1 MNATV
6 PLRAPQ
12 LHDRQPAL
20 AEMRADVLRG
30 LAQKPKRL
38 PSKYFYDARGSEL
51 FDSICKQPEY
61 TLTRDELA
69 IMREHARD
77 IADALGPQVLLVE
90 YGIGSGLKT
99 RLLLKRLR
107 EPVAYVPVEIAREAL
122 LSSVAELATEF
133 PEIEILP
140 VCADFTRPIVLPRPR
155 RSPGRTVVYF
165 PGSTLG
171 NLETRTAVRLLRKMR
186 AEIGTD
192 GAALIGIDLKKD
204 RAALEAA
211 YNDAAGVTAEFTLN
225 MLARFNR
232 ELGADFDL
240 RAFRHR
246 ARWNAL
252 AGRIE
257 THLVSTRAQMVR
269 VAGHTFRFEAGEA
282 MLVEYSCK
290 YTPEEFAT
298 LAARAGLRVM
308 PTWEDMRQ
316 RFSVQLLEPAKT

>member
-1 MNATV
+1 MNATI
-6 PLRAPQ
+6 PLGAPQ
-12 LHDRQPAL
+12 LHDRQPDL

-51 FDSICKQPEY
+51 FERICELPEY

-69 IMREHARD
+69 IMRAQAGE
-77 IADALGPQVLLVE
+77 IAAALGPDVLLLE
-90 YGIGSGLKT
+90 YGSGSGLKT
-99 RLLLKRLR
+99 RLLLRHLR
-107 EPVAYVPVEIAREAL
+107 TPVAYVPVEIARRAL
-122 LSSVAELATEF
+122 LTSIAELSSEF
-133 PEIEILP
+133 PQIEMLP
-140 VCADFTRPIVLPRPR
+140 VCADFTRSVVLPRPR
-155 RSPGRTVVYF
+155 RPVRRIVVYF

-171 NLETRTAVRLLRKMR
+171 NFETHEAVRLLRKMR
-186 AEIGTD
+186 AEIGTH
-192 GAALIGIDLKKD
+192 GAALVGIDLRKD

-232 ELGADFDL
+232 ELRADFDL
-240 RAFRHR
+240 SAFRHR

-257 THLVSTRAQMVR
+257 THLVSTRAQAVR
-269 VAGHTFRFEAGEA
+269 VADHAFGFEAGEA

-290 YTPEEFAT
+290 YTPQEFARM
-298 LAARAGLRVM
+298 AMQADLRV
-308 PTWEDMRQ
+308 TCAWGDARG
-316 RFSVQLLEPAKT
+316 RFSVQLLEPAKA

>member
-1 MNATV
+1 MSAIV
-6 PLRAPQ
+6 PLRALQ
-12 LHDRQPAL
+12 LPQPAL

-51 FDSICKQPEY
+51 FESICEQPEY

-69 IMREHARD
+69 IMRARAQE
-77 IADALGPQVLLVE
+77 IAVALGPQVLLVE
-90 YGIGSGLKT
+90 YGSGSGLKT
-99 RLLLKRLR
+99 RLLLKHLQ

-122 LSSVAELATEF
+122 LSSVAELAMEF
-133 PEIEILP
+133 PRIEILP
-140 VCADFTRPIVLPRPR
+140 VCEDFTRTIVLPRPR
-155 RSPGRTVVYF
+155 RSPRRTVVYF

-171 NLETRTAVRLLRKMR
+171 NLETPEAVRLLRKMR
-186 AEIGTD
+186 GELGSD

-204 RAALEAA
+204 RAVLEAA

-232 ELGADFDL
+232 ELDTDFDL
-240 RAFRHR
+240 SAFRHR

-257 THLVSTRAQMVR
+257 THLVSTRAQTVR
-269 VAGHTFRFEAGEA
+269 VAGHAFGFKTGEA

-290 YTPEEFAT
+290 YTPQEFAA
-298 LAARAGLRVM
+298 LAVRAGLRVTC
-308 PTWEDMRQ
+308 TWEDAQ
-316 RFSVQLLEPAKT
+316 SRFSVQLLEPAKT